1 MFSRAVLRLPAARA
15 LPTAAAVQV
24 PGLSS
29 MVARSFTTTG
39 APGHTFKRA
48 DRGIYGTAHV
58 QTGNNVSFSQ
68 RKTKRRWLPNAQR
81 VSLWSDILDTRVSV
95 RATARMIRTIERAG
109 GLDRWILHTPSA
121 KLTSQ
126 FVLNL
131 KKRIL
136 SAQSEQQAAAAA
148 AAAEGVTVE
157 AWLAARE
164 QARLSKPLPA
174 APGVTEVLPGQE
186 ATVEGVMSAKANAS
200 GSGDVWMNMWDED
213 ELAAPEAGSQRAWRT
228 AGGRTLL
235 LTPQE
240 YSRRTRTMDAM
251 RRKRTWRVGC

>member
-1 MFSRAVLRLPAARA
+1 MFARAALRLPAPRA
-15 LPTAAAVQV
+15 LPAAAAAHV
-24 PGLSS
+24 PGLLSPA
-29 MVARSFTTTG
+29 ARSFTTTG

-81 VSLWSDILDTRVSV
+81 VSLWSDVLGTRVSV

-126 FVLNL
+126 FVLSL

-136 SAQSEQQAAAAA
+136 SAQAEQQAAAAA

-164 QARLSKPLPA
+164 QARLSTPLPA

-186 ATVEGVMSAKANAS
+186 ATLQGAVAAKAGAS
-200 GSGDVWMNMWDED
+200 SSGDVWMNMWDED
-213 ELAAPEAGSQRAWRT
+213 ELAEPEAGTQRVWRT

-240 YSRRTRTMDAM
+240 HSRRVRTMDAM
-251 RRKRTWRVGC
+251 RRKRTWRVSC